1 MNLFISNK
9 KYLFDNADDGIEA
22 LSKNEHRVEAFRSFD
37 DTDNQIIIN

>member
-9 KYLFDNADDGIEA
+9 KYLFDNADDGIEE
-22 LSKNEHRVEAFRSFD
+22 LIKDKHRVEAFRSFD